1 MANFMAKELSL
12 HLVGRAMKGNG
23 MKGITMVKGYIY
35 LVKGT
40 GKGISILEDIKM
52 AKRKERVHTHG
63 LMAESM
69 LVNTGTGNFMVKE
82 HLLH

>member
-1 MANFMAKELSL
+1 
-12 HLVGRAMKGNG
+12 MKGNG

-52 AKRKERVHTHG
+52 AKRKERVHTLG
-63 LMAESM
+63 LMEGNM
-69 LVNTGTGNFMVKE
+69 LVNSRMGK
-82 HLLH
+82 